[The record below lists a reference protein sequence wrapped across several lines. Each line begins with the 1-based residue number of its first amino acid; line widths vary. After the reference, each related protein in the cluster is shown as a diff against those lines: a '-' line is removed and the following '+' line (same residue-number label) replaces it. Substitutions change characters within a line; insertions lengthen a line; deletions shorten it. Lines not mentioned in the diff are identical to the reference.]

1 MQETLHW
8 IRVKEKITIIN
19 FIRWWM
25 LIVAMATECIR
36 ELLVFILSHDHLTY
50 SYKPIHTHTYI
61 YTCIHVYT
69 QKYIFSVLL
78 GPISSRPE
86 YGQFVYA
93 AL

>member
-19 FIRWWM
+19 FIRWWT

-36 ELLVFILSHDHLTY
+36 ELLVPILSHDHLTY

-61 YTCIHVYT
+61 YLHTCIYT
-69 QKYIFSVLL
+69 KIYFFCA
-78 GPISSRPE
+78 SRPNK
-86 YGQFVYA
+86 
-93 AL
+93 L